1 MTPAAKT
8 TRKTAKKAAGKKA
21 AKATKAKASGK
32 KATGKKAAS
41 KKAAGKAKASKGKAK
56 AKAKAAPKKAAAT
69 KKSPAKAASKATKAK
84 ASPKKAAGTKT
95 AGKAAAKESAKTVSA
110 PSPAKRTRK
119 RAPKTIYAELLEKAD
134 RLFGPLVLPEC
145 ESVLEQAVYLVL
157 RETGT
162 ELTTQKAMKALKEEF
177 VDWNEV
183 RVSRASELARL
194 MSGTTKVPGIRRY
207 HERSNRMREL
217 IDQIYGE
224 RNEPSLEFL
233 LDEKPKGQLEVLED
247 FDDLGMH
254 NAFAL
259 VQWLSGKSDLVL
271 VSTEMVQA
279 AQALGLLESAAV
291 SKAKKPLSAL
301 VSDLAGA
308 VTLQA
313 HLNQLG
319 HMEQDEWPTAIK
331 EMLP

>member
-1 MTPAAKT
+1 MTPASKSSG
-8 TRKTAKKAAGKKA
+8 KTAKKATAKKP
-21 AKATKAKASGK
+21 ASK
-32 KATGKKAAS
+32 KATGKKATSKAGAA
-41 KKAAGKAKASKGKAK
+41 KKASAKKATS
-56 AKAKAAPKKAAAT
+56 KAAPKQAAGKGASAGSQPKTSSKKTSSSKTAAT
-69 KKSPAKAASKATKAK
+69 KKATGKSASKA
-84 ASPKKAAGTKT
+84 P
-95 AGKAAAKESAKTVSA
+95 AKESGTTVSA
-110 PSPAKRTRK
+110 ASPAKRSRK

-134 RLFGPLVLPEC
+134 RLFGPVVLPEC
-145 ESVLEQAVYLVL
+145 DSVLERAVYLVL

-162 ELTTQKAMKALKEEF
+162 ELTTTKAMKVLREEF

-194 MSGTTKVPGIRRY
+194 MSGTTKVSGIKRF

-233 LDEKPKGQLEVLED
+233 LEDKPKGQLEILED
-247 FDDLGMH
+247 YDDLGMH
-254 NAFAL
+254 NAYAL
-259 VQWLSGKSDLVL
+259 VQWLSGKHDLVL

-279 AQALGLLESAAV
+279 AHTLGLLESAAV
-291 SKAKKPLSAL
+291 SKAKKPLSAFA
-301 VSDLAGA
+301 SDLGSA

-319 HMEQDEWPTAIK
+319 FLEQDEWPTAIK
-331 EMLP
+331 EML